1 MIVRNRTRLIV
12 CSGIFFKNGENM
24 DQNERATCGI
34 SRQEAF
40 ELMQH
45 YIPQEN
51 LRNHCLATEIIMRS
65 VARRLGQD
73 EDTWGIAGLL
83 HDLDYVATK
92 DTLDRHGLIT
102 EAILREKGVCEAII
116 TAIKGHNAD
125 NLGFQRTRVFEKAL
139 TAAECITG
147 MIVAT
152 ALVYPDKKLASVKPQ
167 SIIKRMKQK
176 EFARSVNREYI
187 RECEQVGIPLEEFAA
202 LSLGA
207 MCTISDKLGL

>member
-1 MIVRNRTRLIV
+1 
-12 CSGIFFKNGENM
+12 M
-24 DQNERATCGI
+24 DQNEQEKCGI
-34 SRQEAF
+34 SRREAL
-40 ELMQH
+40 ELMQQH
-45 YIPQEN
+45 IPQEN
-51 LRNHCLATEIIMRS
+51 LRSHCLATEVIMRAI
-65 VARRLGQD
+65 ARRLGQD
-73 EDTWGIAGLL
+73 EDIWGIAGLL

-92 DTLDRHGLIT
+92 DAMDRHGLVT
-102 EAILREKGVCEAII
+102 ESILRERGVCDAII

-125 NLGFQRTRVFEKAL
+125 NLGFRRTQIFEKAL

-187 RECEQVGIPLEEFAA
+187 RECEQVGIPLQDFAA

-207 MCTISDKLGL
+207 MCTISDRLGL